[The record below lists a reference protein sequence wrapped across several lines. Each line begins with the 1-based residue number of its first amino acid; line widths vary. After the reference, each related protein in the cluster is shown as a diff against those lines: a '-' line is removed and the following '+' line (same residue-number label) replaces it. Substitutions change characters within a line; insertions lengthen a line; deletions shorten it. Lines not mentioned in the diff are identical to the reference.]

1 MQSGAYAIV
10 AKGFYTQ
17 ISLFSIGDYK
27 MEIRRLKSLD
37 AIAGWIVFAI
47 SAVVYLLTI
56 GPSASLWDCGE
67 FVVCIHKLEVG
78 HPPGAPF
85 FMLLYNFF
93 SHMTSDPQKI
103 AYLCNAV
110 SGLVSAGTI
119 YFLFRSITHI
129 ARKLLVEE
137 GALQVSRHQAV
148 CILAAGTCGALVYTF
163 SDTFWYSAVEAEV
176 YALSSLFTAVV
187 FWLMLK
193 WEEKADSPISA
204 RWLILIAYL
213 MGLGIGVHLLN
224 LLCIPAMA
232 LIFYYRKYSKP
243 TTWGT
248 ILALLVS
255 FVVIILIMFG
265 VIQGSMKVAT
275 RFDVFAVNVL
285 GLSFNS
291 GMIIYLVL
299 MGIVMGLTLWLLYSG
314 KNETFARLGVLL
326 TACLMGIPFISSS
339 WLLWFVILAVLSWL
353 FFSKKNLVSMGF
365 LSTLQSALVAMA
377 IGFSCYGV
385 ILIRS
390 AAQPPMNENDPS
402 TPITLKGYL
411 NREQYGSVPLISGPS
426 FASQP
431 VAIKEAQ
438 HEWKPAPKDEI
449 TAKDRYIKVAKP
461 AEYEYSHKTFF
472 PRMYSP
478 RAEHIRIYNTWVG
491 RHPEDMS
498 EPTFGENL
506 RFFFSYQINFM
517 YWRYFGWNFIG
528 RQNDLY
534 SSGSM
539 LKGGVATGF
548 NFIDRFQWGDKEYYP
563 DEMTPNKGHNVYYLM
578 PLILGLLGIA
588 FQIAKKKRGIQS
600 FLIVFFL
607 FFMTGLAII
616 LYINQTPL
624 QPRERDYA
632 YAGSFYA
639 FAIWVGLGAAAV
651 GDFIMRLKV
660 KKVPASVLNLLGGV
674 TAIHLAVLVPV
685 QMAIQNWDD
694 HDRSGRT
701 VARDLGANYLNS
713 CGDQAILFCFGD
725 NDTFPV
731 WYAQEIEGIRT
742 DVRACNLSY
751 LQAEWYVDQMRCDAY
766 ESKALPIRWL
776 KPSFYYPKAYA
787 RIESR
792 GEMTV
797 EQAYRMMLEDKGN
810 PSIFPTDHVLIPLDK
825 AAVGKAFPGLACE
838 SDNMLLTLQ
847 DGGALVR
854 DGMVALDVIAN
865 NNWER
870 PIYWLKSTPTNLF
883 SNLNNYLS
891 SSGMAFRLLP
901 QEVAHNPSYAN
912 TEAEYDMVMNKF
924 LWFGASDDNIYYD
937 ENIRNNIIM
946 YYRAALFPELA
957 LRLQNEG
964 KTDKARKVLDKC
976 FKEISAKALS
986 YQFNDLYLAMAT
998 YEVGME
1004 QKGDMIVKEIAQS
1017 GLRKLNW
1024 LKHLNMRQLQRATGE
1039 GLLQEALRDA
1049 SESLRIALHYNRA
1062 EQVSNLKEELQNA
1075 LNVIWG
1081 SNAPSVD
1088 RLLAP
1093 QDTYQEPMQNN
1104 LPSTDIE
1111 QEILE

>member
-1 MQSGAYAIV
+1 
-10 AKGFYTQ
+10 
-17 ISLFSIGDYK
+17 
-27 MEIRRLKSLD
+27 MEIKRLKSLD
-37 AIAGWIVFAI
+37 AIAGWIVFAV

-137 GALQVSRHQAV
+137 GALQVSVHQAV
-148 CILAAGTCGALVYTF
+148 CILASGTCGALVYTF
-163 SDTFWYSAVEAEV
+163 SDTFWFSAVEAEV

-193 WEEKADSPISA
+193 WEDHADSADSD

-232 LIFYYRKYSKP
+232 LIFYYRKYPQSNVR
-243 TTWGT
+243 GA
-248 ILALLVS
+248 LVALLTS
-255 FVVIILIMFG
+255 FVVIAVIMFG
-265 VIQGSMKVAT
+265 IIQGSMKVAA
-275 RFDVFAVNVL
+275 RFDLFTVNAL
-285 GLSFNS
+285 GWSFNS
-291 GMIIYLVL
+291 GMILYVVL
-299 MGIVMGLTLWLLYSG
+299 MALVMAFTLWLLYRGRNSSL
-314 KNETFARLGVLL
+314 ARLGVLV
-326 TACLMGIPFISSS
+326 TAILMGIPFISSS
-339 WLLWFVILAVLSWL
+339 PILWLVVLGVMCWLLFGTKRMISIRLLGTV
-353 FFSKKNLVSMGF
+353 
-365 LSTLQSALVAMA
+365 QSSLVAMA

-411 NREQYGSVPLISGPS
+411 NREQYGSVPLFSGPS
-426 FASQP
+426 FATQP
-431 VAIKEAQ
+431 IALKKAG
-438 HEWKPAPKDEI
+438 HEWKPAPKDVPGV
-449 TAKDRYIKVAKP
+449 KDHYIKTDKP
-461 AEYEYSHKTFF
+461 LGYEYASETFF

-478 RAEHIRIYNTWVG
+478 KPEHIRVYNSWLG

-498 EPTFGENL
+498 EPTFGQNL
-506 RFFFSYQINFM
+506 SFFFSYQVNYM

-528 RQNDLY
+528 RQNDLQGN
-534 SSGSM
+534 GSLM
-539 LKGGVATGF
+539 RGGVATGI
-548 NFIDRFQWGDKEYYP
+548 NAIDRLFWGDQKWYP
-563 DEMTPNKGHNVYYLM
+563 DDMARNKGHNVYYLL
-578 PLILGLLGIA
+578 PLILGLLGIV
-588 FQIAKKKRGIQS
+588 FQLAKKRKGTQS
-600 FLIVFFL
+600 FTVVFFL
-607 FFMTGLAII
+607 FFMTGIAII
-616 LYINQTPL
+616 FYINQTPL

-660 KKVPASVLNLLGGV
+660 KKIPASVLNLLGGV

-685 QMAIQNWDD
+685 QMALQNWDD

-701 VARDLGANYLNS
+701 VSRDFGANYLNS
-713 CGDQAILFCFGD
+713 CGKNAILFCFGD
-725 NDTFPV
+725 NDTFPL

-742 DVRACNLSY
+742 DVRSCNLSY
-751 LQAEWYVDQMRCDAY
+751 LQADWYVDQMRRDAY
-766 ESKALPIRWL
+766 DSKALPIKWL

-810 PSIFPTDHVLIPLDK
+810 PSIFPTDHVLVPLDK

-854 DGMVALDVIAN
+854 DGMVVLDLIAN
-865 NNWER
+865 NHWER
-870 PIYWLKSTPTNLF
+870 PIYWLKSTPTSLF
-883 SNLNNYLS
+883 TNLNGYLS
-891 SSGMAFRLLP
+891 SSGMAYQLYP
-901 QEVAHNPSYAN
+901 TMVYGTPDATQ
-912 TEAEYDMVMNKF
+912 TEKEYNLVMHDF
-924 LWFGASDDNIYYD
+924 LWFGASRKNIYFD
-937 ENIRNNIIM
+937 ENIRNNIIV
-946 YYRAALFPELA
+946 YYRSGLIPDLA
-957 LRLQNEG
+957 MRLQHDGE
-964 KTDKARKVLDKC
+964 TAKARKVLQKC
-976 FKEISAKALS
+976 FKELNSTALP
-986 YQFNDLYLAMAT
+986 YQYSDLYLAMAA
-998 YEVGME
+998 YEAGME
-1004 QKGDMIVKEIAQS
+1004 KEGDMVVREILS
-1017 GLRKLNW
+1017 GGLRTFRW
-1024 LKHLNMRQLQRATGE
+1024 LKHLNNRLLDQAIADGILEEALRAGSEPLRLAANYKRSDRFAKETKE
-1039 GLLQEALRDA
+1039 LQEAL
-1049 SESLRIALHYNRA
+1049 
-1062 EQVSNLKEELQNA
+1062 V
-1075 LNVIWG
+1075 VFWG
-1081 SNAPSVD
+1081 NKAPSVD
-1088 RLLAP
+1088 QIINPAP
-1093 QDTYQEPMQNN
+1093 IADEQDTAEHDS
-1104 LPSTDIE
+1104 LTE
-1111 QEILE
+1111 TTLEE